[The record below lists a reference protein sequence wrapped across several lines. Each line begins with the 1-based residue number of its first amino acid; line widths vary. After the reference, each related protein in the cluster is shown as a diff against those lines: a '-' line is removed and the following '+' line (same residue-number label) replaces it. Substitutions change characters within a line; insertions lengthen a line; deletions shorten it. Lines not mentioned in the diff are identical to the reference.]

1 MRLHVDQLTKMTGTT
16 GTTGLTNMTGLA
28 WITRM
33 NRMTTKQNV
42 VVLYQLKFK
51 KRKKLIPKMPEICL
65 LVEMTS
71 L

>member
-1 MRLHVDQLTKMTGTT
+1 MTGTN
-16 GTTGLTNMTGLA
+16 GTTGLTKMTGLA
-28 WITRM
+28 WITRMNRM

>member
-1 MRLHVDQLTKMTGTT
+1 MRLHVDQLTKMMRTT
-16 GTTGLTNMTGLA
+16 GTTGLTKMTGLA
-28 WITRM
+28 WTTRM

>member
-1 MRLHVDQLTKMTGTT
+1 MTGTN
-16 GTTGLTNMTGLA
+16 GTTGLTKMTGLA

-51 KRKKLIPKMPEICL
+51 KRKKLIPKMPEISL

>member
-1 MRLHVDQLTKMTGTT
+1 MTGTT

-51 KRKKLIPKMPEICL
+51 KRKKLIPKMPEI
-65 LVEMTS
+65 S
-71 L
+71 LSAC

>member
-16 GTTGLTNMTGLA
+16 GTTGLTKMTGLA
-28 WITRM
+28 RITRM

-51 KRKKLIPKMPEICL
+51 KRKNLIPKILEISL

>member
-1 MRLHVDQLTKMTGTT
+1 MRLHVDQLTKMMGTT
-16 GTTGLTNMTGLA
+16 GTTGLTKMTGLA

-51 KRKKLIPKMPEICL
+51 KRKKPIPKMPEISL
-65 LVEMTS
+65 LVEMTP